1 MNKKDVLGLLPAAGN
16 VQKMESTPHGLSA
29 GNAQNPALNWKG
41 QGGILAVLLLSDK
54 VSTGAGNS

>member
-16 VQKMESTPHGLSA
+16 VQKMESMPHGLSA
-29 GNAQNPALNWKG
+29 GNAHFPALNRQG

-54 VSTGAGNS
+54 VSTSADNS